1 MIRCGSSQL
10 NQKLEK
16 MKSTP
21 DLLGDF
27 RNAVAG
33 GENLKDYFLRQKP
46 KEQLN
51 LEDVIKESMI
61 EASNTQDNELHEID
75 DAAEV
80 LLQASMAGS
89 RYDDED
95 READIIRLKRLEA
108 MLNESSKKEDFERIF
123 PDSGIEFAGRINTSG
138 QNMLDNQMIARL
150 VLQSGVTSS
159 CNIPTETCGD
169 GETSKHG
176 TPSQSQMNGKRISI
190 NRNNFM

>member
-1 MIRCGSSQL
+1 MAKGQAGSNGMIRCGSSQL

-123 PDSGIEFAGRINTSG
+123 HDSGIEFAGRINTSG
-138 QNMLDNQMIARL
+138 QNMLDN
-150 VLQSGVTSS
+150 
-159 CNIPTETCGD
+159 
-169 GETSKHG
+169 
-176 TPSQSQMNGKRISI
+176 
-190 NRNNFM
+190 

>member
-1 MIRCGSSQL
+1 M
-10 NQKLEK
+10 
-16 MKSTP
+16 
-21 DLLGDF
+21 
-27 RNAVAG
+27 
-33 GENLKDYFLRQKP
+33 KDYFLRQKP

-123 PDSGIEFAGRINTSG
+123 HDSGIEFAGRY
-138 QNMLDNQMIARL
+138 
-150 VLQSGVTSS
+150 VLLA
-159 CNIPTETCGD
+159 
-169 GETSKHG
+169 
-176 TPSQSQMNGKRISI
+176 SI
-190 NRNNFM
+190 C